1 MKRNKVIFVCT
12 GNICRSPMG
21 EALLKHAIA
30 ALPKD
35 SKLHQ
40 LEICSAGVSAMT
52 GWDATDYALTA
63 LKKVGIELKNHS
75 AQQLTSELAEEAFAI
90 FMLTQ
95 AHLDSA
101 KYMCKDSLPK
111 HTMTL
116 LSLLKDKNLSSEDVL
131 DPYGYP
137 LKTYEDVRDEIAST
151 IPAIIKFLTKE
162 LK

>member
-30 ALPKD
+30 GLPKD

-40 LEICSAGVSAMT
+40 LEICSAGVSAMS
-52 GWDATDYALTA
+52 GWDATDYALVA
-63 LKKVGIELKNHS
+63 LKKVGIELKNHC
-75 AQQLTSELAEEAFAI
+75 AQQLTKELAEEAFAI

-95 AHLDSA
+95 SHLDSA
-101 KYMCKDSLPK
+101 KYICKDSLPK
-111 HTMTL
+111 NTMTL
-116 LSLLKDKNLSSEDVL
+116 LSLIDSNGDVL

-151 IPAIIKFLTKE
+151 IPVMIKFLTKE